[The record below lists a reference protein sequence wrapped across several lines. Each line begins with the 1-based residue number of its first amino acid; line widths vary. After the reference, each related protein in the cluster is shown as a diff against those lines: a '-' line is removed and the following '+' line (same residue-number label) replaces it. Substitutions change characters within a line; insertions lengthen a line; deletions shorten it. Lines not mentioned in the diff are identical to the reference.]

1 MRPRSISYRVALG
14 GIIASLC
21 LLAMFLTGVIPIFY
35 ILLPMIAGLLL
46 SIMVTE
52 TGTRW
57 ALLTYLSVGVLYLFM
72 TPNKDA
78 AMIFLLF
85 FGHYPIVVPFL
96 QKIRLPFLRI
106 LLKLLL
112 FNGCM
117 LAYFGI
123 MVYVLGIHD
132 LLEQMGEFGRYG
144 AWMLLGTANM
154 MFLCYDYTMKNSTV
168 LYERYLKPKIYP
180 KQ

>member
-46 SIMVTE
+46 SIMVTDP
-52 TGTRW
+52 GTRW
-57 ALLTYLSVGVLYLFM
+57 ALLPYLSVGVLSLFM

-123 MVYVLGIHD
+123 MVYVLFFFVLSIFFPYPHFRLDVSPLARSCRICTPDTGHRARASPAAPCPPRS
-132 LLEQMGEFGRYG
+132 LL
-144 AWMLLGTANM
+144 
-154 MFLCYDYTMKNSTV
+154 
-168 LYERYLKPKIYP
+168 
-180 KQ
+180 

>member
-1 MRPRSISYRVALG
+1 MQYLRTDNRSR
-14 GIIASLC
+14 C
-21 LLAMFLTGVIPIFY
+21 
-35 ILLPMIAGLLL
+35 
-46 SIMVTE
+46 
-52 TGTRW
+52 RW
-57 ALLTYLSVGVLYLFM
+57 S
-72 TPNKDA
+72 
-78 AMIFLLF
+78 
-85 FGHYPIVVPFL
+85 FL
-96 QKIRLPFLRI
+96 Q
-106 LLKLLL
+106 
-112 FNGCM
+112 

-123 MVYVLGIHD
+123 MVYVLSIHD

>member
-57 ALLTYLSVGVLYLFM
+57 ALLTYLSVGVLSLFM

-85 FGHYPIVVPFL
+85 FGHYP
-96 QKIRLPFLRI
+96 I

>member
-57 ALLTYLSVGVLYLFM
+57 ALLTYPVSYTHL
-72 TPNKDA
+72 T
-78 AMIFLLF
+78 
-85 FGHYPIVVPFL
+85 
-96 QKIRLPFLRI
+96 LP
-106 LLKLLL
+106 
-112 FNGCM
+112 
-117 LAYFGI
+117 
-123 MVYVLGIHD
+123 
-132 LLEQMGEFGRYG
+132 
-144 AWMLLGTANM
+144 T
-154 MFLCYDYTMKNSTV
+154 T
-168 LYERYLKPKIYP
+168 
-180 KQ
+180 